1 MTYNHNIRICLVPRL
16 SGVGGMVSFQEKL
29 SQGLAACGVGVS
41 YDLDDEPYD
50 AVLVIGGTRRL
61 GKLRASRKRGVRIV
75 QRLDGMNW
83 VHRVRTTQGRL
94 RTGLRHY
101 LRAEYGNWILSIIR
115 SRFADR
121 IIYQSLFTQKWWER
135 VHGLTSKP
143 NSVVY
148 NGVDLNVYNPG
159 GSLGRP
165 SDHFR
170 VLMVEGSLM
179 GGYEMGLEV
188 ALQLVEQLAAA
199 QQQEPRDMVEL
210 LVVGRVAPEVRER
223 WDGRISRTSVSSNL
237 LLTWQGEV
245 QQERIPEIDRSAHV
259 LYSADVN
266 AACPNSV
273 IEALACGLPVIAFD
287 TGALS
292 ELVAEDC
299 GRVVPYGGDPWRL
312 EPPDVQALVSATQEI
327 LNDQETFRRGAR
339 ARAESLFGLDEMV
352 EKYLKVLLDT

>member
-1 MTYNHNIRICLVPRL
+1 
-16 SGVGGMVSFQEKL
+16 
-29 SQGLAACGVGVS
+29 
-41 YDLDDEPYD
+41 
-50 AVLVIGGTRRL
+50 
-61 GKLRASRKRGVRIV
+61 
-75 QRLDGMNW
+75 
-83 VHRVRTTQGRL
+83 
-94 RTGLRHY
+94 
-101 LRAEYGNWILSIIR
+101 
-115 SRFADR
+115 
-121 IIYQSLFTQKWWER
+121 
-135 VHGLTSKP
+135 
-143 NSVVY
+143 VY

-159 GSLGRP
+159 GSLERP

-188 ALQLVEQLAAA
+188 ALQLVEQLAAD

-223 WDGRISRTSVSSNL
+223 WDGRISRTSANSNL

-327 LNDQETFRRGAR
+327 LNNQETFRRGAR